1 MKVLKGFALGIL
13 GFLLFLSL
21 SSFGTI
27 YALDKTMLNADF
39 MASEFNKLDITSLI
53 KDEVHQRVPPELKA
67 ITPTLDRVIADAE
80 PWIKEQASL
89 AIHAGYDYI
98 QGRSQSLNIVFD
110 LEPLKEQ
117 MKPPNSTS

>member
-27 YALDKTMLNADF
+27 YALDKTLLNTDF

-53 KDEVHQRVPPELKA
+53 QDEVHQRVPPELQIIK
-67 ITPTLDRVIADAE
+67 PTLDRVIADAE
-80 PWIKEQASL
+80 PWIKKQAS
-89 AIHAGYDYI
+89 
-98 QGRSQSLNIVFD
+98 
-110 LEPLKEQ
+110 
-117 MKPPNSTS
+117 